1 MKFIRMLLTGLMAI
15 TEKIIQGAG
24 VGAFGR
30 DGQTL
35 YGVDTEKI

>member
-1 MKFIRMLLTGLMAI
+1 MKCIRMLLPGPMAI

-30 DGQTL
+30 DGQPP
-35 YGVDTEKI
+35 

>member
-1 MKFIRMLLTGLMAI
+1 MKFIRRLLPGPMGI

-30 DGQTL
+30 DGQPP
-35 YGVDTEKI
+35 